1 MSKLGLKN
9 IADICGYTEIAKH
22 NKLLDNLESNIMDN
36 LILKYIEKSLLS
48 CSFIFIN
55 HIIA

>member
-1 MSKLGLKN
+1 MQQAPTASSGTARTQEKV
-9 IADICGYTEIAKH
+9 DR
-22 NKLLDNLESNIMDN
+22 KLLDNLESNIMDN